1 MLTDYFESGSED
13 EIDIICNIVSILP
26 IKFNQIT
33 KGTKEYDDCF
43 SEEIGNHKPICYYVM
58 NNGCVE
64 EEKFVFDRHDEG
76 MKQHLKPFFI
86 WTKIDIVG
94 ANKVLVNMGTT
105 INLMPKLLLRRI
117 VKTNI
122 DLGSHNMVL

>member
-1 MLTDYFESGSED
+1 MLTDYFESGPED
-13 EIDIICNIVSILP
+13 ELDIICNVVSILP

-43 SEEIGNHKPICYYVM
+43 SEEIGNHKSICYYVM

-64 EEKFVFDRHDEG
+64 EEKFVFDRPDEG

-86 WTKIDIVG
+86 WAKIDIVG
-94 ANKVLVNMGTT
+94 VNKVLVNRGAT
-105 INLMPKLLLRRI
+105 IDLMPKLLLRRI